1 MTGGRCERS
10 VDGCGL
16 YSALLDSSLVL
27 DGCTY
32 LDTEAV
38 RSAARRRVLVHRYL
52 SAICS
57 SGIPDG
63 LCTHRHV
70 EYMYI
75 WYSHLT

>member
-16 YSALLDSSLVL
+16 YSGFVRCIVSL

-38 RSAARRRVLVHRYL
+38 RSAARRRVLVHRYG
-52 SAICS
+52 SAVCS
-57 SGIPDG
+57 PDSPDG
-63 LCTHRHV
+63 SCTHRHD
-70 EYMYI
+70 EYM
-75 WYSHLT
+75 